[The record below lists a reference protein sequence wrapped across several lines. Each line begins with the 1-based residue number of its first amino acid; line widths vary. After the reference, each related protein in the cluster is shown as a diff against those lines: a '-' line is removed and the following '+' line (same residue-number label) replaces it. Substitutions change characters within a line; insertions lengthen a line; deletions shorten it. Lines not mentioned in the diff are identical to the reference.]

1 MSTTDWTALNHQ
13 KERGRLWA
21 ALVPLDP
28 EGRAELLNTYLEQQ
42 VVHLLKADGRPTD
55 RLKRSFLAIGFDS
68 LMSVD
73 LLYHLQRDLDR
84 DLDPEAMEQDSI
96 DSLAAA
102 VLRELGG

>member
-1 MSTTDWTALNHQ
+1 MSTIDWTTLNQQ

-21 ALVPLDP
+21 ALAPLDAP
-28 EGRAELLNTYLEQQ
+28 GRAALLNTYLEQQ
-42 VVHLLKADGRPTD
+42 VVGLLKADGRPTD

-102 VLRELGG
+102 VLHALEG